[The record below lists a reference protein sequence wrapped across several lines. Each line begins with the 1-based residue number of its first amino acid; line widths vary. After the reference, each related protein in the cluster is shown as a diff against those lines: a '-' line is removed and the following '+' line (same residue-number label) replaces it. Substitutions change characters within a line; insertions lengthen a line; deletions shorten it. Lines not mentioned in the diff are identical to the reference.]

1 MPKSSDL
8 LQFGGSVRQ
17 GILWRH
23 ADVTDSARALAQA
36 HLCGPTAA
44 LVLGEALAGVALLS
58 HELTQP
64 EEAIAL
70 HLRVKGPIRGV
81 TVEATRDGALRGY
94 PRIKILN
101 DLDGN
106 HPTEKDVESFLP
118 VFEVLR
124 KRGYQKWVSM
134 EIFTVPEN
142 PAEVLAAARSFL
154 DTMDEKTKA

>member
-1 MPKSSDL
+1 MIMPKSSDL

-106 HPTEKDVESFLP
+106 EEILSAPALGQSGEAQILRSVPGHREDRQPLSQPLP
-118 VFEVLR
+118 
-124 KRGYQKWVSM
+124 
-134 EIFTVPEN
+134 
-142 PAEVLAAARSFL
+142 AAHRLCRDSRHTL
-154 DTMDEKTKA
+154 CGRC